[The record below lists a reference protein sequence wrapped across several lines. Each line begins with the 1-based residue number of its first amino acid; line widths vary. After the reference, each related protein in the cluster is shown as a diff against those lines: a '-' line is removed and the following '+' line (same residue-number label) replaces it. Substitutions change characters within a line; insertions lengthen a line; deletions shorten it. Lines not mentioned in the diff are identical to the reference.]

1 MSRLAVA
8 LLATAVVAMCTNGS
22 ERAGEDEVRALLN
35 QVAATAPE
43 EMAQGKRLFEE
54 RCSVCHGPAADGTE
68 QGPPLAHKIYE
79 PSHHGD
85 AAFAL
90 AVRLGVRSHHWRFG
104 DMQPLP
110 DVTDAMTRE
119 ITSYVRWLQ
128 REVGIE

>member
-54 RCSVCHGPAADGTE
+54 RW
-68 QGPPLAHKIYE
+68 
-79 PSHHGD
+79 
-85 AAFAL
+85 
-90 AVRLGVRSHHWRFG
+90 VR
-104 DMQPLP
+104 
-110 DVTDAMTRE
+110 
-119 ITSYVRWLQ
+119 
-128 REVGIE
+128 